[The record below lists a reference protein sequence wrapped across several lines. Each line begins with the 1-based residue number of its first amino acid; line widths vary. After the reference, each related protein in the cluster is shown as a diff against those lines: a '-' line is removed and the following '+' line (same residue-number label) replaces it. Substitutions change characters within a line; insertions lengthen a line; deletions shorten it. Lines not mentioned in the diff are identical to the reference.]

1 MTWSEK
7 SQQKIKISELSTF
20 LETVTGHSYPN
31 LKRYKAEQEKS
42 ENFDAFDTA
51 RRVGV
56 DYIEI
61 DQQKFIDQMLK
72 ILEEKFWNI
81 AEPQ

>member
-1 MTWSEK
+1 METQKFSE
-7 SQQKIKISELSTF
+7 
-20 LETVTGHSYPN
+20 G
-31 LKRYKAEQEKS
+31 
-42 ENFDAFDTA
+42 
-51 RRVGV
+51 GV